1 MKKDL
6 FTLLLCSMLF
16 AQLPSF
22 ANSEIET
29 YSTRQTIIIRGS
41 GQHTAQRSLFPAQ
54 VFLVDHLLTA
64 ESLNFESNFKITIT
78 NMSTGKVVHEQTYN
92 ASTKYITINL
102 GTEEIGDYKI
112 ELSSTSWLLYGIF
125 LL

>member
-64 ESLNFESNFKITIT
+64 ESLKITIT